1 MTPREAERLV
11 HRRVRALAEAR
22 SPKRVLVEVAIA
34 LSPSD
39 DQPGQWAATA
49 FGTTEAGII
58 VKVAAL
64 DPDPTTAFLA
74 LPEALVRA
82 IDEHIEALRRGLREG
97 EDLPEPEPE
106 TPLAAVKA
114 APKPAPKRRVA
125 ASDEG
130 ARAAAQCGLCGG
142 RGGEHQD
149 WCSKA
154 RPQ

>member
-22 SPKRVLVEVAIA
+22 SPKRVSVEVAIA

-97 EDLPEPEPE
+97 EDLPEEDEAPAV
-106 TPLAAVKA
+106 AAV
-114 APKPAPKRRVA
+114 PAPRPKRPPRRAPATPDDARVVDVA
-125 ASDEG
+125 
-130 ARAAAQCGLCGG
+130 CGLCGG
-142 RGGEHQD
+142 EQVHRSNCPRGVQ
-149 WCSKA
+149 
-154 RPQ
+154 R